1 MSQLAVAA
9 ALEEVA
15 TLMALLGENDF
26 RSRAYSNAARAVE
39 GVSGDLGRLAAAG
52 KLATVRGLG
61 SGMTE
66 KVVELLTTGRMAY
79 LEELQAKVPAGV
91 RDLLRVNGLGP
102 KKARALW
109 DAGID
114 DLAKLKAG
122 CESNAVAALKGFG
135 DKTQLRI
142 LQAVRY
148 LDDTAGR
155 ARLDKALPMG
165 EWLVEQVRKL
175 PGVTRAELAG
185 DVRRRCDT
193 AGGLDVVAATSNPTA
208 AVAGFASLP
217 GMADGRLSFELRGK
231 VVKLPARLTTCTE
244 AAFARTLLL
253 TTGSPAHLAK
263 LQERGEPADAA
274 DEPAVYDA
282 LGLNWIP
289 PELREGT
296 DELDLSAAGELPELV
311 EATDIRGVFHNHTT
325 ASDGL
330 NTLEE
335 MALAAKAL
343 GYEYLGIGDHSQSL
357 QVANGLTPHRVRQ
370 QWAEIDALNARL
382 TGLRV
387 IKGTECDI
395 LPDGSLDFD
404 DELLSGFEY
413 VVGSVHT
420 HFTLSEKDQTD
431 RVCKALAHPRLTMR
445 GHPTGRLLLRRA
457 GYPID
462 LDRVV
467 RTAADHGKMIEIN
480 AQPNRLDLDA
490 TYCRLAQKLG
500 VPLVI
505 NPDAHDTGGLGLV
518 PWGVYVAR
526 RAGLT
531 RADVFNTRPLPLVL
545 RELARRRAG

>member
-1 MSQLAVAA
+1 MSQLQVAA

-26 RSRAYSNAARAVE
+26 RARSYSMAARAVE
-39 GVSGDLGRLAAAG
+39 GVSGDLGQLAAAG

-61 SGMTE
+61 GGMTE
-66 KVVELLTTGRMAY
+66 KVLELLTTGRLAY

-91 RDLLRVNGLGP
+91 RELLRVNGLGP
-102 KKARALW
+102 KKAKALW

-114 DLAKLKAG
+114 DLAKLRAG

-135 DKTQLRI
+135 DKTQQRI
-142 LQAVRY
+142 LASVGY
-148 LDDTAGR
+148 LDATAGR
-155 ARLDKALPMG
+155 VRLDKALPMG
-165 EWLVEQVRKL
+165 EWLVEQVRGF

-185 DVRRRCDT
+185 EVRRRCDT
-193 AGGLDVVAATSNPTA
+193 VASLEVVAATSNPTA

-217 GMADGRLSFELRGK
+217 GMADSRLVFDLRGK
-231 VVKLPARLTTCTE
+231 SVKLPARLLAVAE
-244 AAFARTLLL
+244 SDFALTLLT
-253 TTGSPAHLAK
+253 TTGSPAHLEQ
-263 LQERGEPADAA
+263 LRGRGKPLAPAA

-282 LGLNWIP
+282 LGLNWVP
-289 PELREGT
+289 PELREGG
-296 DELDLSAAGELPELV
+296 DELDLSAAGELPELI
-311 EATDIRGVFHNHTT
+311 EPGDIRGVFHNHTT
-325 ASDGL
+325 ASDGQH
-330 NTLEE
+330 TLEE
-335 MALAAKAL
+335 MALAAQAL
-343 GYEYLGIGDHSQSL
+343 GYEYFGVGDHSQSL
-357 QVANGLTPHRVRQ
+357 QVANGLTPHRVRA

-387 IKGTECDI
+387 LKGTECDI

-404 DELLSGFEY
+404 DELLAGFEY

-420 HFTLSEKDQTD
+420 HFALSEKDQTE
-431 RVCKALAHPRLTMR
+431 RVCKALAHPRLTML

-457 GYPID
+457 AYPID

-500 VPLVI
+500 VPLVV
-505 NPDAHDTGGLGLV
+505 NPDAHDTAGLGLV

-526 RAGLT
+526 RSGLT
-531 RADVFNTRPLPLVL
+531 RADVFNTRPLAAVL
-545 RELARRRAG
+545 RELERRRG